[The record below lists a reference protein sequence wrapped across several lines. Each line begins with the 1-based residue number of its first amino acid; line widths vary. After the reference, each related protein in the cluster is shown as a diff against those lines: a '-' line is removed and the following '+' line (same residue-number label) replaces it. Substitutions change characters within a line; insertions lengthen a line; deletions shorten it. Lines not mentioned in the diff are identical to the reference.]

1 MICKQIPFT
10 VRSPAVYGVFFAILL
25 TTRFCQPVYCRKT
38 RLTWVNGIAHNL
50 DHMEEG
56 EKAISKFFAGKPI
69 VYCHNPTAME
79 HEEDV
84 RGYLF
89 DLTQAGQQKLGVG
102 TAEVDN
108 LVKHLKESVAA
119 VGKNGCVIHI
129 AHSQGALITQLA
141 AKQLTKEEMNHIEIL
156 AFGGATA
163 LRKTPQT
170 PFKRCINYY
179 SVNDP
184 LLMVVPSAAQ
194 ALRSGLLVGDGDDEF
209 CFLAPR
215 IGDPIR
221 DHNLWGLTY
230 AQALQWEGDRFH
242 QIYVSPVYRIYRFV
256 FLLMQALLAALLNR
270 LDTLGKVALRQ
281 ALLFCAFA
289 YAASLGL
296 ALRLQEL
303 FRLYVIQPIALLL
316 VLVLEAIK
324 GKEKYEPV
332 APVLNQDQSL

>member
-1 MICKQIPFT
+1 MQRGVT
-10 VRSPAVYGVFFAILL
+10 VKHLLL
-25 TTRFCQPVYCRKT
+25 TIIALRTVSRHEVEARKT

-56 EKAISKFFAGKPI
+56 EKFMSKLFAGKPI

-84 RGYLF
+84 KGYIF
-89 DLTQAGQQKLGVG
+89 DLTQAGQQKLGVS
-102 TAEVDN
+102 TAEVDS
-108 LVKHLKESVAA
+108 LVKHLKESVAK

-141 AKQLTKEEMNHIEIL
+141 AKHLTKDEMSRIEIL

-194 ALRSGLLVGDGDDEF
+194 ALRSGLFVGNGDDEF

-221 DHNLWGLTY
+221 DHHLWGPTY
-230 AQALQWEGDRFH
+230 AQALQWEGERFH
-242 QIYVSPVYRIYRFV
+242 QIYVSYTYRMFRFLS
-256 FLLMQALLAALLNR
+256 LLILA
-270 LDTLGKVALRQ
+270 TMKVIMEHFETIGKFTVRQ

-289 YAASLGL
+289 YTTSTEFEQR
-296 ALRLQEL
+296 LRNAI
-303 FRLYVIQPIALLL
+303 YTKIIQPISLLIIL
-316 VLVLEAIK
+316 IMQLLK

-332 APVLNQDQSL
+332 ATVLEEHDQIVS

>member
-1 MICKQIPFT
+1 ML
-10 VRSPAVYGVFFAILL
+10 VAVVL
-25 TTRFCQPVYCRKT
+25 TTLFGQPVFSIKT

-56 EKAISKFFAGKPI
+56 EKIISKFFAGKPI
-69 VYCHNPTAME
+69 IYCHNPTAME

-89 DLTQAGQQKLGVG
+89 DLTQAGQQKLGVI
-102 TAEVDN
+102 TAEVDT

-119 VGKNGCVIHI
+119 VGKRGCVIHI
-129 AHSQGALITQLA
+129 AHSQGALITHLA
-141 AKQLTKEEMNHIEIL
+141 AKQLTIEEMSRIEIL

-163 LRKTPQT
+163 LRKTAQT

-221 DHNLWGLTY
+221 DHNLWGPTY

-242 QIYVSPVYRIYRFV
+242 QIYVSPIYRICRFLC
-256 FLLMQALLAALLNR
+256 LLILAVIDALVNYV
-270 LDTLGKVALRQ
+270 DKLGKGAVRQ
-281 ALLFCAFA
+281 GLLLCVFA
-289 YAASLGL
+289 YTSSLEL
-296 ALRLQEL
+296 FLRLQEI
-303 FRLYVIQPIALLL
+303 FRIYVIQPIALLFVC
-316 VLVLEAIK
+316 VLHLIK

-332 APVLNQDQSL
+332 ASVLEQDQPL

>member
-1 MICKQIPFT
+1 MLRRVTITLVIIALCT
-10 VRSPAVYGVFFAILL
+10 VYHHEIEA
-25 TTRFCQPVYCRKT
+25 RKT

-56 EKAISKFFAGKPI
+56 EKFMSKLFAGKPI
-69 VYCHNPTAME
+69 IYCHNPTAME
-79 HEEDV
+79 HDEDV
-84 RGYLF
+84 KGYLF
-89 DLTQAGQQKLGVG
+89 DLTQAGQQKLGVS

-108 LVKHLKESVAA
+108 LVQHLKESVAE

-141 AKQLTKEEMNHIEIL
+141 AKHLTKDEMSHIEIL

-163 LRKTPQT
+163 LRKTPQM

-194 ALRSGLLVGDGDDEF
+194 ALRSGLVVGNGDDEF

-221 DHNLWGLTY
+221 DHHLWGPTY

-242 QIYVSPVYRIYRFV
+242 QIYVSHAYRILRFLSL
-256 FLLMQALLAALLNR
+256 FIFA
-270 LDTLGKVALRQ
+270 TIKVITEHFEAIRKFALRS

-289 YAASLGL
+289 YTTSSAFE
-296 ALRLQEL
+296 LRLRNIIYTKIL
-303 FRLYVIQPIALLL
+303 QPISLLI
-316 VLVLEAIK
+316 VLLIQLSK

-332 APVLNQDQSL
+332 ATILEEHDHMLS

>member
-1 MICKQIPFT
+1 LI
-10 VRSPAVYGVFFAILL
+10 AILIV
-25 TTRFCQPVYCRKT
+25 FHNDIEARKT

-56 EKAISKFFAGKPI
+56 EKFISKLFAGKPI

-79 HEEDV
+79 HDEDV
-84 RGYLF
+84 KGYLY
-89 DLTQAGQQKLGVG
+89 DLTQAGQQKLGVS
-102 TAEVDN
+102 TAEVDS
-108 LVKHLKESVAA
+108 LVDHLKESVAK

-129 AHSQGALITQLA
+129 AHSQGALITLLA
-141 AKQLTKEEMNHIEIL
+141 AKHLTKDEMSHIEIL

-194 ALRSGLLVGDGDDEF
+194 ALRSGLVAGNGDDEF

-221 DHNLWGLTY
+221 DHHLWGPTY

-242 QIYVSPVYRIYRFV
+242 QIYVSYAYRLFRFLSL
-256 FLLMQALLAALLNR
+256 FISAALQAIMEH
-270 LDTLGKVALRQ
+270 LDAITKFALRRT
-281 ALLFCAFA
+281 LLFCTFA
-289 YAASLGL
+289 YTTSTEIERRMRKIIYAKIV
-296 ALRLQEL
+296 R
-303 FRLYVIQPIALLL
+303 PIALLI
-316 VLVLEAIK
+316 VLIMHLAK

-332 APVLNQDQSL
+332 ATVLEHDQALS